1 MPKGALVVLKTRN
14 ASRYEKGYPVTNV
27 QGIVLGTVHAIDH
40 VQNLLVVNTSKNG
53 DESKGDLSNEMELDI
68 NRKSSD
74 FGKPFNLNLNQQQL
88 QLQHQDIESEEV
100 HPFEAND
107 L

>member
-40 VQNLLVVNTSKNG
+40 IQNLLVVNISRAEDEGKSLNSSSNLMEVDAKKQSAAKN
-53 DESKGDLSNEMELDI
+53 ENIHSQ
-68 NRKSSD
+68 
-74 FGKPFNLNLNQQQL
+74 NQQ
-88 QLQHQDIESEEV
+88 DEVSEDV
-100 HPFEAND
+100 HPFEVNEI
-107 L
+107 